1 MESILLIMTMLCLLT
16 GIFRNSLSPGK
27 YYPAVF
33 AVVCALFVL
42 LSGRYAVQVNKLA
55 VSAAFADLG
64 VMQNVNVLI
73 TLHLLFT
80 LGFAASKMQKAFGL
94 KRTLF
99 YRILEYVPA
108 LLVFPALF
116 YCHIV
121 LLFSFAGVSFT
132 LLGTVFAL
140 VTLLCMGGGAYLFRA
155 AVPETELRTE
165 LLLIVELLLFVL
177 MLCSTVFHP
186 SKSLFSID
194 TPVDWQSL
202 CYTLGVVA
210 ILFAVGYWGLLP
222 RLKTLFRSKRSI

>member
-1 MESILLIMTMLCLLT
+1 MESILLLMTLLCLLT

-55 VSAAFADLG
+55 VSEAFAKPE
-64 VMQNVNVLI
+64 VMQNINVLI
-73 TLHLLFT
+73 TLHILFT

-94 KRTLF
+94 ENPLF
-99 YRILEYVPA
+99 YRILEYVPP

-132 LLGTVFAL
+132 LIGTVFAL
-140 VTLLCMGGGAYLFRA
+140 ITLLCMGGGAYLFRA

-165 LLLIVELLLFVL
+165 LLLIVELLLFFL
-177 MLCSTVFHP
+177 TI
-186 SKSLFSID
+186 FSYGIFF
-194 TPVDWQSL
+194 S
-202 CYTLGVVA
+202 
-210 ILFAVGYWGLLP
+210 
-222 RLKTLFRSKRSI
+222 